1 MFLRRIMRG
10 SANKSFGIEV
20 ASLAG
25 VPEEVTSRAK
35 VILKNLEKNDT
46 VKKHVEEISEDASE
60 IVAVSEVERI
70 IADLD
75 VNNLTPVQAMTILFD
90 LKEKVKK

>member
-25 VPEEVTSRAK
+25 VPAEVTQRAK

-46 VKKHVEEISEDASE
+46 VKNRSNIVEESVQAQPTLSEC
-60 IVAVSEVERI
+60 ERI